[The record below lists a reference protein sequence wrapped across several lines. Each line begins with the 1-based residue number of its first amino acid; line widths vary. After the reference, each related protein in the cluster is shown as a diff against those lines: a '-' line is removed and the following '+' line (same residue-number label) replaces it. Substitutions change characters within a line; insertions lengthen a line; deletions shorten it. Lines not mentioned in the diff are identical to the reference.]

1 MAHVKRLAIGFAV
14 VLTAYWLYALLAVP
28 WIEPQARWQEK
39 DGGDG
44 PILPPAAPQYRLQL
58 AKWFSPD
65 AWERESP
72 KVLKT
77 EQGMLLFQDYK
88 PLDDG
93 RMEVKPFTLVFFAGG
108 NSASDEKDP
117 RPLIMRAPD
126 GALLHFDRPLD
137 LGRAEIGRLIGGRL
151 LGEIKIHS
159 PETDLGK
166 GDDLEIVTRNVQIDQ
181 QQVFT
186 PHDVRFRYGQSHGS
200 GRILSIALLPP
211 NDAAGGKK
219 KSSSASGV
227 KSLELVHVD
236 KVHLHV
242 GGNDKPQPP
251 LEITCQGPFQFDF
264 QQHIAT
270 FEDRVDVMRVHPN
283 GPSDQLNCQLLEVH
297 FESREAST
305 APTTATAT
313 TTQTE
318 ATAAATAANQDSATG
333 APSQAM
339 SSLDVRRIVATGHP
353 VVLRAPSAG
362 ATARGERLEYDLKT
376 RRIRLEDSKKVM
388 LRDQHHEIE
397 ALQVEYQLA
406 DPGRLGQIWSAGPG
420 IIRGQLGEDQPQPFE
435 VVWNKELLLRPHE
448 QDHVVSMTGGSSV
461 KFPAM
466 GSLAGEEIHLWLR
479 EVPQQPPADGDG
491 KTRYSIVPDRM
502 MALGKV
508 QLDSQQLSGRTSR
521 LEAWFVEVVSQSA
534 GGMIGAAQQTSNS
547 SSSPTSPLALSG
559 NSRDAL
565 PVQKFDVTGDLLRVQ
580 LLRQDQKTSVGDVT
594 VDGNVRFVETVM
606 RTAEPG
612 QVPLSIT
619 GSLLQL
625 RSASSD
631 RATAKVTGQPAQVVA
646 RGLTMNGATIQLD
659 RGANRL
665 WIDGPGQM
673 TLPASRDLP
682 GPLPSNAQRQSPAAN
697 ITVGWK
703 GRMDFNGSTV
713 HFERD
718 VKAQSD
724 QRFALAGTLDVTLT
738 RRVDF
743 ANPGET
749 DGIDV
754 RELAFGDGVYIENR
768 SYELRELVSLDQM
781 QSRNLSIDQ
790 QTGGIYADGPGWV
803 NSVRR
808 GGDALS
814 TTSPQPPAASG
825 NSSSKQ
831 LNYLHV
837 DFQRAMVGN
846 VNKREIQFLDQV
858 KTVYGPVA
866 SWDDKLDASRRDG
879 LGEDGVLMTCDKLT
893 VLEMGT
899 PVAGRRPFELEAT
912 GNTLVEGRTFTARAE
927 RISYAES
934 KQLLV
939 LEGNGRAD
947 AELWRQT
954 RIGGPTSRAAARKIL
969 YWRTDNR
976 IEVDDARFLDISNL
990 GALKPSPLPPQTAPM
1005 RR

>member
-1 MAHVKRLAIGFAV
+1 MITHAKRLAISFAV

-28 WIEPQARWQEK
+28 LIEPQARWKEVS
-39 DGGDG
+39 GGE
-44 PILPPAAPQYRLQL
+44 PILPPTAPEHRQQL
-58 AKWFSPD
+58 SQWFPPD

-93 RMEVKPFTLVFFAGG
+93 RMEVKPFTLVFMAG
-108 NSASDEKDP
+108 NKPANEEKDT
-117 RPLIMRAPD
+117 RPVIMRAPD

-159 PETDLGK
+159 PETDRGK
-166 GDDLEIVTRNVQIDQ
+166 GDDLEIVTRNVQIDE

-211 NDAAGGKK
+211 KGSADNRK
-219 KSSSASGV
+219 KSPSPSGV

-242 GGNDKPQPP
+242 GSDDKPQPP

-264 QQHIAT
+264 QKHIAT
-270 FEDRVDVMRVHPN
+270 FEDRVDVMRLNPD
-283 GPSDQLNCQLLEVH
+283 GPSDQLNCELLEVH
-297 FESREAST
+297 FAPREA
-305 APTTATAT
+305 AAETTARAP
-313 TTQTE
+313 
-318 ATAAATAANQDSATG
+318 AAAGNPSAIADAGNQKEKDG
-333 APSQAM
+333 L

-362 ATARGERLEYDLKT
+362 ATARGERLEYDLQT

-388 LRDQHHEIE
+388 LRDERHDIE
-397 ALQVEYQLA
+397 ALQVEYQMA
-406 DPGRLGQIWSAGPG
+406 EPGRLGQLWSAGPG
-420 IIRGQLGEDQPQPFE
+420 VIRGQLGDDQTRPFE

-448 QDHVVSMTGGSSV
+448 QDHVVSMTGGANV
-461 KFPAM
+461 KFPTM
-466 GSLAGEEIHLWLR
+466 GGLAGDEIHLWLR
-479 EVPQQPPADGDG
+479 EVPQDQAAGGDG

-502 MALGKV
+502 MALGQV
-508 QLDSQQLSGRTSR
+508 QLDSPQLSGRTNR
-521 LEAWFVEVVSQSA
+521 LEAWFVETAPENTV
-534 GGMIGAAQQTSNS
+534 AASGTPRQPSTA
-547 SSSPTSPLALSG
+547 PVFARSPLGVAG
-559 NSRDAL
+559 DSRDDL

-580 LLRQDQKTSVGDVT
+580 LLRQSEKTSVGDVT

-612 QVPLSIT
+612 QIPLSIT
-619 GSLLQL
+619 GNLLQL

-631 RATAKVTGQPAQVVA
+631 RATAKVTGQPAEVVA

-682 GPLPSNAQRQSPAAN
+682 GPLPSSSQQQSPAAN
-697 ITVGWK
+697 ITIGWK
-703 GRMDFNGSTV
+703 GRMDFNGVTV

-724 QRFALAGTLDVTLT
+724 QRFTLAGTLDVTLN

-743 ANPGET
+743 ANPGQT
-749 DGIDV
+749 DGIDI
-754 RELAFGDGVYIENR
+754 RELSFGDGVYIENR

-814 TTSPQPPAASG
+814 PSGQQPSAARRDSASP
-825 NSSSKQ
+825 NR

-866 SWDDKLDASRRDG
+866 SWDERLDASRRDG

-927 RISYAES
+927 RISYAEA

-947 AELWRQT
+947 AEIWRQT
-954 RIGGPTSRAAARKIL
+954 RIGGPTSHAAARKIL
-969 YWRTDNR
+969 YWRNDNR
-976 IEVDDARFLDISNL
+976 VEVDDASFLDLSNL
-990 GALKPSPLPPQTAPM
+990 GALKPSPLPPQSAPL